1 MSLRYTA
8 LCLLLGFIV
17 LLLGI
22 KNYDLWTQPIEGF
35 LEEGGTK
42 KGETKTETAAM
53 TGGPRETTSMAAT
66 LMISEKNIFN
76 PERKEFSVTI
86 PDQSKPMMRP
96 QIILYG
102 VTIKEDY
109 QSATIV
115 NPGRPLQ
122 KGEREMMTLK
132 IGERV
137 GEYRLVKIL
146 PDRITM
152 EAGEDSFEV
161 LLYDANLPKRRT
173 SIRTESRPAE
183 VTTTSPAP
191 APAPAPVPKAA
202 AAPAPV
208 EPPRERVIEAP
219 LPRPISPP
227 LPSYPSTSGGR
238 RPLRPLPSPQSEGK

>member
-1 MSLRYTA
+1 MSLRYA
-8 LCLLLGFIV
+8 VLCLLVGLIV
-17 LLLGI
+17 LLLGM
-22 KNYDLWTQPIEGF
+22 KNYDLWTQPIEGVF
-35 LEEGGTK
+35 EGGTR
-42 KGETKTETAAM
+42 KGETKTEAAAI
-53 TGGPRETTSMAAT
+53 TGIPRETTSMAAT
-66 LMISEKNIFN
+66 LLISEKNIFN

-86 PDQSKPMMRP
+86 LDQSKPMMRP

-115 NPGRPLQ
+115 NPGRPLR

-137 GEYRLVKIL
+137 GEYKLAKIL

-161 LLYDANLPKRRT
+161 LLYDVNLPKRRA
-173 SIRTESRPAE
+173 SIRTESKPAE

-202 AAPAPV
+202 GAPKPV

-219 LPRPISPP
+219 LPRPISPLP
-227 LPSYPSTSGGR
+227 PSYPSTSGGR
-238 RPLRPLPSPQSEGK
+238 RPVRPSMSPQSE